1 MLIPLGLNST
11 NLSSGKLIKNI
22 RLAGDRGNSLV
33 SATVTN
39 NMFRVR
45 SSHKSLTVYL
55 EVPSNWTEKYII
67 AKAKWKYAARYV
79 TNAGQEL
86 TTFSV
91 SRQLASFKK
100 ADALSVIDIHEL

>member
-67 AKAKWKYAARYV
+67 ANPTINIKTKIP
-79 TNAGQEL
+79 
-86 TTFSV
+86 TFRRTRIMNSIP
-91 SRQLASFKK
+91 AEF
-100 ADALSVIDIHEL
+100 IHGPFF